1 MTTAEFIRTARGG
14 AGLSGRALARR
25 AGVAYSTVVRIESG
39 LVDPTT
45 GMLETLLAAMGLR
58 LILDDRPIEQPWLGS
73 LADAWEHDVVLGQDR
88 ADWTRVRAFTDY
100 LAHHPESVADAVT
113 PPPPRSGS
121 AFMDNLLAAIAEVEC
136 DRHDIPVPAW
146 TGRIRPLDL
155 RWMTPTTPR
164 REVLE
169 LESTLPQFLA
179 RNIALSADSLWR
191 QRV

>member
-1 MTTAEFIRTARGG
+1 MTASDLIREARTH

-45 GMLETLLAAMGLR
+45 SMLEILLAAMGQR
-58 LILDDRPIEQPWLGS
+58 LILEGTPIERPWIGGLI
-73 LADAWEHDVVLGQDR
+73 DAWHHDDDLGQDR
-88 ADWTRVRAFTDY
+88 PDWTRVRAFTDY

-113 PPPPRSGS
+113 PAPPRSGS

-136 DRHDIPVPAW
+136 DRHGIPTPAW
-146 TGRIRPLDL
+146 TGRVRPLDL

-169 LESTLPQFLA
+169 LNSTLPQLLA
-179 RNIALSADSLWR
+179 RNIALSAESLWR